1 MSSCH
6 TTIGPSLVP
15 CRYVPIFRYALGEFM
30 FADFGEVLGRTS
42 CPSRYTSSK
51 AAPESFENFTCS
63 R

>member
-6 TTIGPSLVP
+6 TTIDPSLVP
-15 CRYVPIFRYALGEFM
+15 FRYIPIFRYALGEFM

-42 CPSRYTSSK
+42 CPSRCTSSK
-51 AAPESFENFTCS
+51 AVPGSFENFTCS